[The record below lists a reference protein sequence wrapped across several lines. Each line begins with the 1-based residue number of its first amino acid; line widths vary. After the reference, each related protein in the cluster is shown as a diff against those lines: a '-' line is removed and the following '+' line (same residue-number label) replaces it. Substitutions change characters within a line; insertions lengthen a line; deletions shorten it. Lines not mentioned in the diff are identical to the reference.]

1 MTSDFIVAWRG
12 LRRSPAFTV
21 AAVVTLALGIGA
33 NTTMFSVVNAVLLRP
48 LPGYQTDR
56 LVLIA
61 DGGKR
66 LHLTP
71 PVFEELKRSSQT
83 FEILAANQ
91 TCLLN
96 LTGQG
101 EPEQTRGPCVTADW
115 FEMLHAHAML
125 GRTFLPGED
134 QHGHNHVAI
143 LDYGFWQRRFAGD
156 PEILNR
162 KIILDNEPWTIIG
175 VMPPGFKPAGVDAG
189 PIYTPYVIN
198 DHPHGLNVI
207 GRLKPGV
214 SIEAAQSEL
223 DAVTARVARENPDLR
238 LKAAL
243 LLETV
248 TGTQRPLLLLL
259 SGAVSFVLLI
269 ACVNVANL
277 MLARSAA
284 RRQEVSIRLALGATR
299 WRILRFVL
307 AEALLISFAASVG
320 ALAVAYTGLHTLK
333 PLTAHLP
340 RADELG
346 LDWRVLAATMFLGV
360 ASALLFG
367 ILPAARS
374 SWQLRDATGMGSRT
388 TTRPQSLLI
397 ACEVALAVI
406 LLSGAGLLMQT
417 FSAIRSHDL
426 GYDPRHVLTNFLSL
440 PESKDGTR
448 TAGAALY
455 ARIRDRVSRLPG
467 VKMVA
472 TASRVPM
479 YGVSIMLD
487 VQPEGE
493 PARKQ
498 EHMAR
503 LAVISEDYFQLMSTP
518 LLSGRLFNSLDRDGS
533 TPVAIVSESIERR
546 HYGGHAVGRRMILP
560 PLGFNIVPGKDAP
573 VEIVGVSGNICVDSV
588 EDCDNE
594 YIYLPESQNA
604 LRIEHLLVRTEG
616 DPAAIASAVR
626 RAVFAEAPDVPLDQP
641 QTLSERTE
649 YLTRDP
655 GRAMWLLGL
664 FAALAIILAAAGI
677 YGVSAYLAAQR
688 SREIGIR
695 MALGATSSNI
705 ASLIYRGILIPAA
718 IGLAAGI
725 AGGATLTRLLKA
737 LLYGVAPG
745 DPKTLAV
752 ASVALL
758 AVALA
763 AATSPAIRAGL
774 THPSEV
780 LRGE

>member
-1 MTSDFIVAWRG
+1 
-12 LRRSPAFTV
+12 
-21 AAVVTLALGIGA
+21 
-33 NTTMFSVVNAVLLRP
+33 
-48 LPGYQTDR
+48 
-56 LVLIA
+56 
-61 DGGKR
+61 
-66 LHLTP
+66 
-71 PVFEELKRSSQT
+71 
-83 FEILAANQ
+83 
-91 TCLLN
+91 
-96 LTGQG
+96 
-101 EPEQTRGPCVTADW
+101 
-115 FEMLHAHAML
+115 MLHAHAML

-134 QHGHNHVAI
+134 QHGHDHVVV
-143 LDYGFWQRRFAGD
+143 LDYGFWQRRFGGD
-156 PEILNR
+156 PQILNR
-162 KIILDNEPWTIIG
+162 KIILDNEPWVVIG
-175 VMPPGFKPAGVDAG
+175 VMPPGFKAAGVDPG

-198 DHPHGLNVI
+198 DHPHALNVI

-214 SIEAAQSEL
+214 SIAAAQAEL
-223 DAVTARVARENPDLR
+223 DAVTARVARENPELK
-238 LKAAL
+238 LKATP
-243 LLETV
+243 LLELV

-284 RRQEVSIRLALGATR
+284 RRQEVSIRMALGATR

-320 ALAVAYTGLHTLK
+320 ALLIAYTGLHTLK

-346 LDWRVLAATMFLGV
+346 LDWRVLAATLSLGV

-367 ILPAARS
+367 ILPALRS
-374 SWQLRDATGMGSRT
+374 SWRLREATGKGSRT

-397 ACEVALAVI
+397 ACEVALAII

-426 GYDPRHVLTNFLSL
+426 GYDPRHVLTNFLAL
-440 PESKDGTR
+440 PQSKDGTS

-455 ARIRDRVSRLPG
+455 ARIRDRVSKLPG
-467 VKMVA
+467 VQMAA

-498 EHMAR
+498 EHLAR
-503 LAVISEDYFQLMSTP
+503 IAVVSDDYFRVVSTP
-518 LLSGRLFNSLDRDGS
+518 LLTGRPFNSLDRAGS
-533 TPVAIVSESIERR
+533 TPVAIVSEAIERR
-546 HYGGHAVGRRMILP
+546 HFGGHAIRHRIILP
-560 PLGFNIVPGKDAP
+560 ELGFNIVPGKDIP
-573 VEIVGVSGNICVDSV
+573 VEIVGVAGNICIDSV
-588 EDCDNE
+588 EDCDTE
-594 YIYLPESQNA
+594 YIYLPESQNT
-604 LRIEHLLVRTEG
+604 LRMEHLLVRAAG

-626 RAVFAEAPDVPLDQP
+626 QAVSAEAPDIPLDQP
-641 QTLSERTE
+641 QTLAERTE

-664 FAALAIILAAAGI
+664 FAALAIVLAAAGI

-705 ASLIYRGILIPAA
+705 ATLIYRGILIPATL
-718 IGLAAGI
+718 GLAFGI
-725 AGGATLTRLLKA
+725 VGGATLTRLLKS
-737 LLYGVAPG
+737 LLFGVAPG
-745 DPKTLAV
+745 DPKTLA
-752 ASVALL
+752 AAAIALL
-758 AVALA
+758 AVALV
-763 AATSPAIRAGL
+763 AATSPAIRAAL
-774 THPSEV
+774 TDPAAV